1 MTPFCSTFSK
11 KILGC
16 AATEMSTWAKASRAR
31 AANIAGVGFVWLGER
46 GLAFLMGLRN
56 PF

>member
-31 AANIAGVGFVWLGER
+31 AANMAGVGFVWLGER